1 MLNGDRLVVEIS
13 KRAGGEGSG
22 CFLCG
27 GTGHWARDCP
37 DASERG
43 MDVRSGKCFR
53 LVREKCLE

>member
-1 MLNGDRLVVEIS
+1 VVEIS